1 MANRSSNRQRNR
13 WIVDLLELRPDSSVL
28 EIGFGPGYAISLMA
42 EKCPSGRVVGID
54 HSETMVQVA
63 AARNALA
70 VENGVVQLHCAS
82 VEKLDGIKGEFDR
95 IVAVNAYKFWPDRV
109 EMLRRLKSRLAP
121 GGRLAIGEQPRAQGA
136 DDEMARRTASDLD
149 QELRSAGFT
158 EISTLERA
166 LKPLVVCVVG
176 VLPDAGGT
184 PIEK

>member
-42 EKCPSGRVVGID
+42 
-54 HSETMVQVA
+54 TMVQVA